1 MHYFTEH
8 GDTHAEVLAKVR
20 SKYGSGPEVLIS
32 QQREVPVKSI
42 WGKITRSTRW
52 EIHGAILEKNKVQ
65 PKKKDETID
74 NKLKLLEEMLNR
86 TSAAKRAQP
95 DTMVSPEE
103 IRLPQG
109 SKFELSPVGGQQLT
123 REIHPSLRKEIL
135 PISVQPPSAEQIR
148 RLEAE
153 VAELKAQLK
162 SKGGPDLDL
171 VKERELLSLYEHL
184 VAIGFSH
191 DLSTSIAMRTR
202 AEVPST
208 DYKLRKKIHAKARE
222 VLGEHVRTTTTAAQR
237 IITLV
242 GPTGAGKTT
251 TLVKLA
257 ARLSVTQKRR
267 VELITIDNYR
277 IAATEQLK
285 VYARIMDIPCRVC
298 RTPEELQGTIADS
311 SAEFILI
318 DTSGSSPA
326 NREFLTRQKAFFEAI
341 GAQHEIETHL
351 VVPATTRLEDARLL
365 FDRFELFDY
374 AKVII
379 SKIDESFS
387 FAPIVE
393 MADTWHKPFSLLTN
407 GQDVAKDWLDADRM
421 IIADALLKK
430 WLDEMDLS
438 ARK

>member
-65 PKKKDETID
+65 PKKKDESID

-86 TSAAKRAQP
+86 TSASKKLQVDA
-95 DTMVSPEE
+95 MVSPD
-103 IRLPQG
+103 
-109 SKFELSPVGGQQLT
+109 ELQPLQNRATLT
-123 REIHPSLRKEIL
+123 REIQPSLRKEIL
-135 PISVQPPSAEQIR
+135 PISVQPPSSEQIR
-148 RLEAE
+148 KLEAE
-153 VAELKAQLK
+153 VAELKATLK

-184 VAIGFSH
+184 GEMGFSH
-191 DLSTSIAMRTR
+191 EFSESIAMRTR

-208 DYKLRKKIHAKARE
+208 DYKLRKRLHTKARE

-237 IITLV
+237 VITLV

-298 RTPEELQGTIADS
+298 RTPEELAGTIADS

-326 NREFLTRQKAFFEAI
+326 NREFLTRQKGFFDAI

-351 VVPATTRLEDARLL
+351 VVPATTRLEDCRLL

-421 IIADALLKK
+421 LIADALLKK
-430 WLDEMDLS
+430 WLDETDTS

>member
-32 QQREVPVKSI
+32 HQREVPVKTV

-52 EIHGAILEKNKVQ
+52 EIHGAILEKNKAQ

-86 TSAAKRAQP
+86 TSFRKPAETENGPQADQRPSLSREVQP
-95 DTMVSPEE
+95 N
-103 IRLPQG
+103 
-109 SKFELSPVGGQQLT
+109 
-123 REIHPSLRKEIL
+123 LRKEIL
-135 PISVQPPSAEQIR
+135 PISVNAPSGEQIR

-153 VAELKAQLK
+153 IAELRQALK

-171 VKERELLSLYEHL
+171 VKERELLSLYEHC
-184 VAIGFSH
+184 VSIGFSPAFAES
-191 DLSTSIAMRTR
+191 LAMRTR
-202 AEVPST
+202 AEVAST
-208 DYKLRKKIHAKARE
+208 DHKLRKKLHAKARE
-222 VLGEHVRTTTTAAQR
+222 VLGDHIRTITSGSQR

-257 ARLSVTQKRR
+257 ARLSVMQKRR

-298 RTPEELQGTIADS
+298 RTPEELQSAISGST
-311 SAEFILI
+311 AEFILI

-326 NREFLTRQKAFFEAI
+326 NRDFLARQRAFFDAI
-341 GAQHEIETHL
+341 STQHEIEAHL
-351 VVPATTRLEDARLL
+351 VIPATTRLQDAKLL
-365 FDRFELFDY
+365 FDRFELFNY
-374 AKVII
+374 SRIII
-379 SKIDESFS
+379 SKIDESYS

-393 MADTWHKPFSLLTN
+393 IADTWHKPFSMLTN
-407 GQDVAKDWLDADRM
+407 GQDVAKDWLDADRLL
-421 IIADALLKK
+421 IADALLKK
-430 WLDEMDLS
+430 WLDETDLID
-438 ARK
+438 RR

>member
-1 MHYFTEH
+1 MQYFTEQ

-20 SKYGSGPEVLIS
+20 NKYGNGPEVLIS
-32 QQREVPVKSI
+32 QQREVPVKSV
-42 WGKITRSTRW
+42 WGKITRATRW

-86 TSAAKRAQP
+86 TSLNKKPAP
-95 DTMVSPEE
+95 DAMVGADE
-103 IRLPQG
+103 IHPLGMR
-109 SKFELSPVGGQQLT
+109 GQQLT
-123 REIHPSLRKEIL
+123 RELQPSLRKEML
-135 PISVQPPSAEQIR
+135 PISIQPPSTEQIR
-148 RLEAE
+148 KLEAE
-153 VAELKAQLK
+153 VAELKATLK
-162 SKGGPDLDL
+162 GKGGPDFDL
-171 VKERELLSLYEHL
+171 VKERELMSLYEHC

-191 DLSTSIAMRTR
+191 EFSESIAMRTR
-202 AEVPST
+202 AAIPST
-208 DYKLRKKIHAKARE
+208 DYKLRRKIHGKARE
-222 VLGEHVRTTTTAAQR
+222 VLGEHVRTTTTASQR

-298 RTPEELQGTIADS
+298 RTPEELKGAIDDS

-326 NREFLTRQKAFFEAI
+326 NREFLNRQKLFFDGI
-341 GAQHEIETHL
+341 TAQHEIETHL
-351 VVPATTRLEDARLL
+351 VVPATTRLEDARML

-430 WLDEMDLS
+430 WLDENDTS
-438 ARK
+438 ARN

>member
-86 TSAAKRAQP
+86 TSLSKKPAPDAMVDAEDIHPLGERRFGAGSAQA
-95 DTMVSPEE
+95 
-103 IRLPQG
+103 
-109 SKFELSPVGGQQLT
+109 QLT
-123 REIHPSLRKEIL
+123 REIQPSLRKEIL
-135 PISVQPPSAEQIR
+135 PISIQPPSTEAIR

-162 SKGGPDLDL
+162 SKGGPELDL

-184 VAIGFSH
+184 TAMGFSH
-191 DLSTSIAMRTR
+191 DFSTSIAMRTR
-202 AEVPST
+202 AEIPST

-222 VLGEHVRTTTTAAQR
+222 ILGEHVRTTTTASQR

-298 RTPEELQGTIADS
+298 RTPEELAGTIADS

-326 NREFLTRQKAFFEAI
+326 NRDFLNRQKLFFEAI

-351 VVPATTRLEDARLL
+351 VVPATTRLEDAKLL

-421 IIADALLKK
+421 LIADALLKK
-430 WLDEMDLS
+430 WLDETDTS

>member
-32 QQREVPVKSI
+32 QQREVPVKSV
-42 WGKITRSTRW
+42 WGKITRATRW

-65 PKKKDETID
+65 PKKKDESID

-86 TSAAKRAQP
+86 TSAHKRAQA
-95 DTMVSPEE
+95 DDQLMQDQSA
-103 IRLPQG
+103 RM
-109 SKFELSPVGGQQLT
+109 SGGQQLT
-123 REIHPSLRKEIL
+123 REIQPSLRKEML
-135 PISVQPPSAEQIR
+135 PISIQPPSTEQIR
-148 RLEAE
+148 KLEAE
-153 VAELKAQLK
+153 VAELKATLK

-171 VKERELLSLYEHL
+171 VKERELLSLYEHC

-191 DLSTSIAMRTR
+191 EFAESIAMRTR
-202 AEVPST
+202 AGIPST
-208 DYKLRKKIHAKARE
+208 DYKLRRKIHAKARE
-222 VLGEHVRTTTTAAQR
+222 VLGEHVRTTTTASQR

-298 RTPEELQGTIADS
+298 RTPDELKGTIDDS

-326 NREFLTRQKAFFEAI
+326 NCEFLNRQKLFFDAI
-341 GAQHEIETHL
+341 TAQHEIETHL
-351 VVPATTRLEDARLL
+351 VVPATTRLEDTRLL
-365 FDRFELFDY
+365 FDRFELFEY

-430 WLDEMDLS
+430 WLDENDTS
-438 ARK
+438 ARN